1 MSAGSEA
8 THASGGWPEVD
19 FAPGTLAIADL
30 HLDAGP
36 HARPARDFE
45 AFLER
50 ARSAPRLVILGDLFD
65 AWVGPAHAEL
75 AGARRVLDAL
85 ASLVRAGTALDI
97 VHGNRDFLLEE
108 SFERRT
114 GARVHPAGLVGRC
127 AGVRTLLV
135 HGDELCTLD
144 HGYQRLKRALRS
156 APIRWLAPRLPRPL
170 SLAAARR
177 LRSASVRAVAE
188 KPPESKRQQR
198 DAASELALAAR
209 ARQLVVGHAH
219 EFRDEDDGGLR
230 WIVLDAFGGA
240 RDCLRWGPDG
250 ALEPVSSASASRIPG
265 PSVHSPPP
273 CNP

>member
-1 MSAGSEA
+1 MSAESDA
-8 THASGGWPEVD
+8 TRAGGAWPEVEL
-19 FAPGTLAIADL
+19 APGTLAIADA

-36 HARPARDFE
+36 HAPPALEFE

-50 ARSAPRLVILGDLFD
+50 ARTAPRLVILGDLFD

-127 AGVRTLLV
+127 GGVRTLLV

-144 HGYQRLKRALRS
+144 HGYQRLKRALRC

-170 SLAAARR
+170 ALAAARR
-177 LRSASVRAVAE
+177 LRAASVTAVAH
-188 KPPESKRQQR
+188 KPAESKRQQR
-198 DAASELALAAR
+198 AAASALAASAR

-219 EFRDEDDGGLR
+219 EFRDEEDGELR
-230 WIVLDAFGGA
+230 WIVLDAFGGP

-250 ALEPVSSASASRIPG
+250 AVEAVSSAAAPRF
-265 PSVHSPPP
+265 
-273 CNP
+273 

>member
-1 MSAGSEA
+1 MSADSGTA
-8 THASGGWPEVD
+8 RASGVWPEVEL
-19 FAPGTLAIADL
+19 APGTLVIADL

-36 HARPARDFE
+36 NARPPREFE

-50 ARSAPRLVILGDLFD
+50 ASAAPRLVILGDLFD

-144 HGYQRLKRALRS
+144 HGYQRMKRVLRS
-156 APIRWLAPRLPRPL
+156 GPVRWLAPRLPRPL

-177 LRSASVRAVAE
+177 LRSASVKAVAE
-188 KPPESKRQQR
+188 KPAESKRQQR
-198 DAASELALAAR
+198 AAASGLAEAAR
-209 ARQLVVGHAH
+209 ARHLVVGHAH
-219 EFRDEDDGGLR
+219 EFRDEDDGALR

-240 RDCLRWGPDG
+240 TDLVRFGPDG
-250 ALEPVSSASASRIPG
+250 APEGGSSARA
-265 PSVHSPPP
+265 
-273 CNP
+273 

>member
-1 MSAGSEA
+1 MSAGRA
-8 THASGGWPEVD
+8 ASAARESWPEVEL
-19 FAPGTLAIADL
+19 APGTLVIADL

-36 HARPARDFE
+36 SAQPPHEFL

-50 ARSAPRLVILGDLFD
+50 ARSAARLVILGDLFD

-85 ASLVRAGTALDI
+85 AALTDSGTALDV
-97 VHGNRDFLLEE
+97 VHGNRDFLLEAT
-108 SFERRT
+108 FEQRT
-114 GARVHPAGLVGRC
+114 GARVHPAGFVGRC

-144 HGYQRLKRALRS
+144 HGYQRLKSVLRS
-156 APIRWLAPRLPRPL
+156 GPVRWLAPRLPRPL

-198 DAASELALAAR
+198 AEASALGEAAR
-209 ARQLVVGHAH
+209 ARHLVVGHAH
-219 EFRDEDDGGLR
+219 EFRDEDDGALR
-230 WIVLDAFGGA
+230 WLVLDAFGGP
-240 RDCLRWGPDG
+240 RDLVRFGPDG
-250 ALEPVSSASASRIPG
+250 APEGGSSARA
-265 PSVHSPPP
+265 
-273 CNP
+273 